1 MPRPSLKEN
10 VVAAALGQFHR
21 RGYNG
26 SGVKD
31 ITDAA
36 GLPKGSFYN
45 YFASK
50 EEMAVEALRRY
61 GAGRELGRLKD
72 PSLPPVARL
81 RAHFVF
87 LGEDVER
94 VGVECGC
101 MFGNFAAEIAGQN
114 PVLRR
119 AVAGGFGRWV
129 EAITETLHEAV
140 EAGELDADRDLDLIA
155 RTLVRG
161 WEGIVMHAKVTG
173 ELRPEEFFAGVFDPL
188 LTSPTTR
195 PGTAS

>member
-72 PSLPPVARL
+72 PSLPPLARL

-87 LGEDVER
+87 LAEDIER

-101 MFGNFAAEIAGQN
+101 MFGNFATEIAGLN
-114 PVLRR
+114 PVLRE
-119 AVAGGFGRWV
+119 AVADGFGRWV
-129 EAITETLHEAV
+129 EAVTETLREAV
-140 EAGELDADRDLDLIA
+140 AAGELDADRDVDLIA

-161 WEGIVMHAKVTG
+161 WEGSVLHAKVTG

-188 LTSPTTR
+188 LGTRTTS
-195 PGTAS
+195 

>member
-45 YFASK
+45 YFSSK
-50 EEMAVEALRRY
+50 EEMAVEALQRY

-72 PSLPPVARL
+72 PSVPPLARL
-81 RAHFVF
+81 RTHFDF
-87 LGEDVER
+87 LAEDIER
-94 VGVECGC
+94 VGVESGC
-101 MFGNFAAEIAGQN
+101 MFGNFATEIAGQS
-114 PVLRR
+114 PVLRE
-119 AVAGGFGRWV
+119 AVADGFGRWV
-129 EAITETLHEAV
+129 EAVTEALREAV
-140 EAGELDADRDLDLIA
+140 AAGELDTDRDVDLIA

-161 WEGIVMHAKVTG
+161 WEGLVLHAKVTG

-188 LTSPTTR
+188 LGTRGTS
-195 PGTAS
+195 

>member
-50 EEMAVEALRRY
+50 EEMALEALQRY
-61 GAGRELGRLKD
+61 GIGREFGRLED
-72 PSLPPVARL
+72 PSMPPLARL

-87 LGEDVER
+87 LGEDVVR

-101 MFGNFAAEIAGQN
+101 MLGNFATEIAGQS
-114 PVLRR
+114 PVLRE
-119 AVAGGFGRWV
+119 AVAGGFARW
-129 EAITETLHEAV
+129 TEAV
-140 EAGELDADRDLDLIA
+140 TAVLREAVAAGELGAERDLDLIA
-155 RTLVRG
+155 RTLIRG
-161 WEGIVMHAKVTG
+161 WEGTVLHAKVTG

-188 LTSPTTR
+188 LTGPTTR
-195 PGTAS
+195 TDATT

>member
-45 YFASK
+45 YFSSK
-50 EEMAVEALRRY
+50 EEMAVEALQRY

-72 PSLPPVARL
+72 PSMPPLARL

-87 LGEDVER
+87 LAEDIER

-101 MFGNFAAEIAGQN
+101 MFGNFATEIAGQN
-114 PVLRR
+114 PVLRE
-119 AVAGGFGRWV
+119 AVADGFGRWV
-129 EAITETLHEAV
+129 EAVTETLREAV
-140 EAGELDADRDLDLIA
+140 AADELDADRDVDLIA

-161 WEGIVMHAKVTG
+161 WEGTVLHAKVSG

-188 LTSPTTR
+188 LGTRTTS
-195 PGTAS
+195 

>member
-45 YFASK
+45 YFSSK
-50 EEMAVEALRRY
+50 EEMAVEALQRY

-72 PSLPPVARL
+72 PSLPPLERL

-87 LGEDVER
+87 LGEDVVR

-114 PVLRR
+114 PVLRD
-119 AVAGGFGRWV
+119 AVATGFARWV
-129 EAITETLHEAV
+129 DAVADVLHEAV
-140 EAGELDADRDLDLIA
+140 AAGEVGADRDVDLIA
-155 RTLVRG
+155 RTVVRG
-161 WEGIVMHAKVTG
+161 WEGTVMHAKVTG
-173 ELRPEEFFAGVFDPL
+173 ELRSDEFFAGVFEPL
-188 LTSPTTR
+188 LGAPATR
-195 PGTAS
+195 PDAA